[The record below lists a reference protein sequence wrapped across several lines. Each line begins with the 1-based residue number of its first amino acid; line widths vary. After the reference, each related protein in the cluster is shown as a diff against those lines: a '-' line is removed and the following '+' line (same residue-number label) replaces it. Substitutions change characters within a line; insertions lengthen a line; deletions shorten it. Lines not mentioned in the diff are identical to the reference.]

1 MTGGSFPGF
10 AVLDEGIAP
19 RDEGESAADGRFR
32 TSRERPLNPFASA
45 P

>member
-19 RDEGESAADGRFR
+19 RDEGESGADGRLGK
-32 TSRERPLNPFASA
+32 SRGQA
-45 P
+45 